1 MGGMASVHLA
11 RLVAEGGF
19 ARTVAIKRLLPQLAK
34 DPEFS
39 SMFMQEAQL
48 AARIRH
54 PNVVPTLDVVA
65 TDEELF
71 LVMEYVH
78 GESLAQLSRLA
89 SKAGEVMP
97 RAVLSSVLSSALQ
110 GLHAAHEATNERG
123 EPLGLVHRDVS
134 PQNVLV
140 DVDGVTRVIDF
151 GVAKAA
157 SSGHSTRAGQVK
169 GKIKYMAPEQVLGTL
184 MTRRTDVFAAGIIL
198 WEGLT
203 GKRLFEG
210 DQEAAILHAVLNR
223 EIVPPSRWAADVS
236 PQLDAVV
243 MRALQRDPDKR
254 FASAAEMSAALEAAL
269 PPASQ
274 RDVGDWVKRIAREG
288 LAKRKTQLAEVE
300 AIVSLDALAT
310 LSPGERLRAGESS
323 ASKSVSALRSTT
335 GVGSQSVMVPVSL
348 PSSSHAAQAQAGRPR
363 GVVLPLLL
371 ATLLGSALATG
382 LFVALERGNAKE
394 GGASALAVSPQGAV
408 AGEAPQ
414 VAAQPS
420 AAPPTP
426 GAASASASAA
436 EPDPSAASTASA
448 ATSASAATAAPA
460 TTPATQA
467 AAPRPAAPTPATR
480 PAPPRPASTN
490 KSPATLYGRD

>member
-34 DPEFS
+34 DPDFS

-78 GESLAQLSRLA
+78 GESLSQLQRLA

-97 RAVLSSVLSSALQ
+97 RAVLSSILSSTLQ
-110 GLHAAHEATNERG
+110 GLHAAHEATNGYG

-151 GVAKAA
+151 GVAKAV

-169 GKIKYMAPEQVLGTL
+169 GKIKYMAPEQVLGTV

-203 GKRLFEG
+203 GRRLFEG
-210 DQEAAILHAVLNR
+210 DQEAAILHAVLHR
-223 EIVPPSRWAADVS
+223 EIIPPSRHAADVG

-300 AIVSLDALAT
+300 SIVSLDSLAA

-323 ASKSVSALRSTT
+323 ASKSVSVLRSTS

-348 PSSSHAAQAQAGRPR
+348 PSSSHQAPAQHARPR
-363 GVVLPLLL
+363 SVVLPILL

-382 LFVALERGNAKE
+382 LFVVLERGNPQQ
-394 GGASALAVSPQGAV
+394 GGASALAATPEGPGAPISPSGMAPPPSAV
-408 AGEAPQ
+408 PVPASASVDAP
-414 VAAQPS
+414 AAPSSAAPS
-420 AAPPTP
+420 AATTPT
-426 GAASASASAA
+426 
-436 EPDPSAASTASA
+436 ASTAP
-448 ATSASAATAAPA
+448 ATSTPSKSAPA
-460 TTPATQA
+460 K
-467 AAPRPAAPTPATR
+467 PAAPK
-480 PAPPRPASTN
+480 PASTS
-490 KSPATLYGRD
+490 KRPGTLYGRD